1 MIFKT
6 FQLDKLDFK
15 KFKFYLLYGKNEGLQ
30 KEIISKYFTIKFSGE
45 IIKYEENE
53 IMNNIET
60 IIGEILNKSLFSSEK
75 ILIISRASDKIIKF
89 INQLLEK
96 NINDI
101 KVIIKSGALEKKS
114 KLRNLFE
121 KDKSLACIP
130 FYEDDSKN
138 LFQILNKFTNENNIK
153 ISRESLN
160 LIINRA
166 NGSRESLH
174 KELEKIFNYSISN
187 KNIGYEAIKKL
198 TNLAENY
205 DIGEL
210 VDHYLT
216 KNTKNVAKILNEN
229 NYSEEDCILILRT
242 LLIKSKRLLNII
254 EANQDIQNI
263 DEVILSTKPPI
274 FWKEK
279 DSVKKQA
286 NIWKFKDLKDKIY
299 QINEVE
305 NLVKSNSKNSLNI
318 VSDFIVNY

>member
-1 MIFKT
+1 MIFKAYQ
-6 FQLDKLDFK
+6 FDKLDFNR
-15 KFKFYLLYGKNEGLQ
+15 FKFYLLYGKNEGLQ
-30 KEIISKYFTIKFSGE
+30 NEIINKYLTLKFIGEVNKYDESE
-45 IIKYEENE
+45 II
-53 IMNNIET
+53 NNNDT
-60 IIGEILNKSLFSSEK
+60 IIEEILNKSLFSSEK

-96 NINDI
+96 KINDTKI
-101 KVIIKSGALEKKS
+101 IIKSGLLEKKS

-130 FYEDDSKN
+130 FYEDNARDLLKIIN
-138 LFQILNKFTNENNIK
+138 EFTNKNNIK
-153 ISRESLN
+153 LSRISVN
-160 LIINRA
+160 LILDRA
-166 NGSRESLH
+166 NGSRENLN
-174 KELEKIFNYSISN
+174 KELEKILNYSISN
-187 KNIGYEAIKKL
+187 KTIEYEAIKKL

-205 DIGEL
+205 NVSEL
-210 VDHYLT
+210 VDNYLS

-242 LLIKSKRLLNII
+242 LLIKSKRLLGVIK
-254 EANQDIQNI
+254 ANQNIQNI
-263 DEVILSTKPPI
+263 DKVILSTKPPI

-279 DSVKKQA
+279 ESVKKQVY
-286 NIWKFKDLKDKIY
+286 IWKFEDLKDKIY

>member
-6 FQLDKLDFK
+6 FQLDKLGFK

-205 DIGEL
+205 DISEL